1 MSVEPIRFWVVED
14 FLTNDEHDTLLR
26 IVRNNESFV
35 PAQVTEPGAIAGG
48 ANERHRRASVAS
60 VDDDVFGLFEDKLT
74 ALLPHARREVS
85 VDRFALGAIERQIT
99 AHDDGDFFTAHTDV
113 GDPYGESGARRLSYV
128 YYFNNEPRGF
138 EGGELVLFDQTT
150 HDDGTV
156 EVAETFQ
163 VVEPVDNTIVFF
175 SSNAMHEVRP
185 VRVTGEHGAPGT
197 RRYTVNGWFRDRD
210 HVAPEP
216 ALDPP
221 TRTALA
227 QRYTPSFTEVGFK
240 KVETPPAVHRAMQ
253 AVYHERFEQRHTEGE
268 DSVHMPTGTPDFINI
283 DDVKDKFHFA
293 LQSIHEEWSGVEL
306 LPTAAYGLRVY
317 RSGQTLIPHTDRLS
331 THVISSIV
339 HIAHDTVDPWPL
351 WIIDIEGNEH
361 EIVLEEGEMLL
372 YESARCPHARPKPLN
387 GDTYCSI
394 FLHYKPV
401 DWNVT
406 YRSLVE
412 LAQADGAT
420 DVLPPELWP
429 EHLAA
434 SSLPA
439 S

>member
-1 MSVEPIRFWVVED
+1 
-14 FLTNDEHDTLLR
+14 
-26 IVRNNESFV
+26 
-35 PAQVTEPGAIAGG
+35 
-48 ANERHRRASVAS
+48 
-60 VDDDVFGLFEDKLT
+60 
-74 ALLPHARREVS
+74 
-85 VDRFALGAIERQIT
+85 
-99 AHDDGDFFTAHTDV
+99 
-113 GDPYGESGARRLSYV
+113 
-128 YYFNNEPRGF
+128 
-138 EGGELVLFDQTT
+138 
-150 HDDGTV
+150 
-156 EVAETFQ
+156 
-163 VVEPVDNTIVFF
+163 
-175 SSNAMHEVRP
+175 
-185 VRVTGEHGAPGT
+185 
-197 RRYTVNGWFRDRD
+197 
-210 HVAPEP
+210 
-216 ALDPP
+216 
-221 TRTALA
+221 
-227 QRYTPSFTEVGFK
+227 
-240 KVETPPAVHRAMQ
+240 
-253 AVYHERFEQRHTEGE
+253 
-268 DSVHMPTGTPDFINI
+268 
-283 DDVKDKFHFA
+283 
-293 LQSIHEEWSGVEL
+293 
-306 LPTAAYGLRVY
+306 
-317 RSGQTLIPHTDRLS
+317 
-331 THVISSIV
+331 V